1 MKGKQLFRAGPGRVT
16 LRSVK
21 TVPVHERQ
29 RRCVWPVS
37 SARAERLE
45 ISVPLVVL
53 ALEARIPAAHLS
65 LHERGLRTLAPQQ
78 EQARREALAR
88 LRTRYEE
95 GSG

>member
-1 MKGKQLFRAGPGRVT
+1 M
-16 LRSVK
+16 
-21 TVPVHERQ
+21 
-29 RRCVWPVS
+29 
-37 SARAERLE
+37 
-45 ISVPLVVL
+45 VL